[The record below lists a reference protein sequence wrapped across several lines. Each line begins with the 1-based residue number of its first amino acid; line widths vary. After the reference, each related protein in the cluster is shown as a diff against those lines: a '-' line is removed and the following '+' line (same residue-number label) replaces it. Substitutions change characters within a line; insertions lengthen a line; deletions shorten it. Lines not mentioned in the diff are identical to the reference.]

1 MAVNISLT
9 VLSPA
14 ERLGHW
20 ARLTGFWPYGSA
32 QHRQSTRM
40 DEYSSGRS
48 MAVLPVGDAA
58 ADLYGSRWSGI
69 HGPSRVRRSM
79 RSVPTT
85 TTGAEDDST
94 AGLRAWPPTACSL
107 LSDRGS
113 RVSIMSI
120 GISVAAHSWFG
131 RYGFWLGILV
141 VIGGLLPALA
151 DEIGYRRARSGP
163 PPDTRG

>member
-94 AGLRAWPPTACSL
+94 AGLRAWPPMACSL

-113 RVSIMSI
+113 RVFDHEYRDLCGSAQLVRALWLLARDSR
-120 GISVAAHSWFG
+120 GHRRTTSSVG
-131 RYGFWLGILV
+131 
-141 VIGGLLPALA
+141 
-151 DEIGYRRARSGP
+151 
-163 PPDTRG
+163 